1 MTISFR
7 LNSVEN
13 NVGTSSVALD
23 HAHLHVTSSL
33 ILTDVLKLITRVVQ
47 LELNHFDLKA
57 CIK

>member
-7 LNSVEN
+7 LNFVEN

-23 HAHLHVTSSL
+23 HAHLYVNSSL
-33 ILTDVLKLITRVVQ
+33 ILTDVLKLITRVVR

-57 CIK
+57 CIE